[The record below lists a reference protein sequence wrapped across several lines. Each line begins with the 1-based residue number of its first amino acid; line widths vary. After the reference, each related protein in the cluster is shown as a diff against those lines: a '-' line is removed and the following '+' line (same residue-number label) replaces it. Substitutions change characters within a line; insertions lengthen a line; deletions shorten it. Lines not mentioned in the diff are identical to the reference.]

1 MLMNDSMQT
10 VYLQAKLLLS
20 IVQLGIG
27 EQLVAATKTAGA
39 RGGTI
44 LLGTGVAENAILHML
59 GMGDSE
65 KEIVLTLLTEQEM
78 EPVLDALHHFRR
90 NKRLACGI
98 AMLLDVPQI
107 LRHSSHPLP
116 LGTSTTEKKRREQ
129 MDSPHTLIT
138 CIVNKG
144 TADEIM
150 DAAREAGATGGTI
163 LAARGTGKEED
174 MTFFGV
180 QLVPEK
186 EILMVLVG
194 AGQTGKVLDS
204 IRKVPCLAEPGSGIA
219 FCLDVERFMTLGG
232 KLPVS

>member
-1 MLMNDSMQT
+1 MNEAMQT
-10 VYLQAKLLLS
+10 VFLHAKLLLS

-27 EQLVAATKTAGA
+27 EQLVDATKAAGA

-65 KEIVLTLLTEQEM
+65 KEIVLTLLADQEV
-78 EPVLDALHHFRR
+78 ETVLAALHHFRR

-116 LGTSTTEKKRREQ
+116 SESQETEDKRRNP
-129 MDSPHTLIT
+129 MDSPHTLII

-144 TADEIM
+144 AADEVM

-174 MTFFGV
+174 VKFFGV

-186 EILMVLVG
+186 EMLMVLVG
-194 AGQTGKVLDS
+194 AGLTGKVLEA
-204 IRKVPCLAEPGSGIA
+204 IRAVPCRAEPGAGIA
-219 FCLDVERFMTLGG
+219 FCIDVERFMTLGG

>member
-1 MLMNDSMQT
+1 MNEPLQT
-10 VYLQAKLLLS
+10 VFLHAKLLLS

-27 EQLVAATKTAGA
+27 EQLVDATKAAGA

-44 LLGTGVAENAILHML
+44 LLGTGVTENAILHML
-59 GMGDSE
+59 GMGDAE
-65 KEIVLTLLTEQEM
+65 KEIVLTLLADQEV
-78 EPVLDALHHFRR
+78 EPVLSALQHFRR

-116 LGTSTTEKKRREQ
+116 SESRSTEDTRRNA

-144 TADEIM
+144 AADEVM
-150 DAAREAGATGGTI
+150 DAARAAGATGGTI

-174 MTFFGV
+174 VKFFGV

-186 EILMVLVG
+186 EMLMVLVG
-194 AGQTGKVLDS
+194 AGLTGKVLEA
-204 IRKVPCLAEPGSGIA
+204 IRNVPCLAEPGAGIA
-219 FCLDVERFMTLGG
+219 FCIDVERFMTLGG

>member
-1 MLMNDSMQT
+1 MNEAMQT
-10 VYLQAKLLLS
+10 VFLHAKLLLS

-27 EQLVAATKTAGA
+27 EQLVDATKAAGA

-44 LLGTGVAENAILHML
+44 LPGTGVAENAILHML

-65 KEIVLTLLTEQEM
+65 KEIVVTLLADQEV
-78 EPVLDALHHFRR
+78 EPVLAALHHFRR

-98 AMLLDVPQI
+98 AMLLDVPQG

-116 LGTSTTEKKRREQ
+116 SEPQRTEDKRRNP

-144 TADEIM
+144 AADEVM
-150 DAAREAGATGGTI
+150 DAARAAGATGGTI

-174 MTFFGV
+174 VKFFGV

-186 EILMVLVG
+186 EMLMVLVG
-194 AGQTGKVLDS
+194 AGLTGKVLEA
-204 IRKVPCLAEPGSGIA
+204 IRTVPCLAEPGAGIA
-219 FCLDVERFMTLGG
+219 FCIDVERFMTLGG